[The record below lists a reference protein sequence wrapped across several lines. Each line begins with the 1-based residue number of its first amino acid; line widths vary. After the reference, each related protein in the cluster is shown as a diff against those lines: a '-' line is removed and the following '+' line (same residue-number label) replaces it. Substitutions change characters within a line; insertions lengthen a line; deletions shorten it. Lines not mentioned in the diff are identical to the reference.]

1 MAWTNNLFWL
11 YLEFIPWIK
20 NLFFLSFTLQLF
32 ADIVE
37 ISVTF
42 LQIWQEGLLQEEIQK
57 LKDEINDLTNYI
69 ESRKSESSKL
79 EETLAKRHNDYND
92 LRKQRDVLQE
102 ERKYVNFFWMVM
114 ALPLNGWCVALNFIY
129 LVEGKFCRSYWKEES
144 EVTAELDR
152 LQEDLIK
159 AQKSLDQAT
168 PGVLNST
175 SLLF

>member
-1 MAWTNNLFWL
+1 M
-11 YLEFIPWIK
+11 
-20 NLFFLSFTLQLF
+20 F

-102 ERKYVNFFWMVM
+102 ERKYVNFF
-114 ALPLNGWCVALNFIY
+114 
-129 LVEGKFCRSYWKEES
+129 
-144 EVTAELDR
+144 
-152 LQEDLIK
+152 
-159 AQKSLDQAT
+159 
-168 PGVLNST
+168 
-175 SLLF
+175 